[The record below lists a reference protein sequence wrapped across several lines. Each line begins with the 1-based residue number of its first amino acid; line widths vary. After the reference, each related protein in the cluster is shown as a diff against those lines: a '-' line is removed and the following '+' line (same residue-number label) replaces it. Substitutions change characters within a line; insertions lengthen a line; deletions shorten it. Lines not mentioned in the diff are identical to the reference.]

1 MDAKANKEAKK
12 MKEAGGGSGARSKH
26 RDGNREKKNDGG
38 ASILRAASKINFTN
52 AEDANEWDAKYKQK
66 LTKRPGNQILHT
78 LAKREGDTE
87 SWSSEKVKEFLD
99 WVLNRYHNLLKERDS
114 EYGSQDGPMPLH
126 TALLRGNAC
135 FVKAVLN
142 NKELINLNDVLPQY
156 FSSRN
161 TLHVAI
167 TSENRSIELIELLIE
182 KCALLKLDKMFTAPG
197 GGGGQDATTK
207 NTPLHDC
214 MAMDRKEEDLEE
226 DEESSSSESEEDISD
241 EDADTATEDGA
252 AGEHTMKSPIRATK
266 EHDWENVKSPLSAR
280 SLASSKHPF
289 SGIRRANTIMIPGS
303 AKERNEMLR
312 VVKLLI
318 DKHYPALMVTNDND
332 TTKEARTPYQE
343 RLYQLRLMHADKD
356 EEGILREIAKDE
368 VANYIREYCIRNL
381 PRDEIMK
388 CLYHR
393 GQERHIEFDLGG
405 LPHSNISMDYLE
417 RLSKHLRFE
426 RILKYVALPKLTMD
440 PETTVRRKSRFQ
452 QEKKVVHRRGLS
464 DLVEVFKWL
473 RRHNVEQIVKVMVID
488 DGDPSHAEAAIEE
501 ALRDFKVEVW
511 DWKKLDL
518 CSDVI
523 AESSKCVKEVSLYS
537 SGSKAVLMGWASE
550 EGLRN
555 KAKFPELEQVNLFI
569 REGLEDADRLKRDIS
584 EFSARL
590 TFGTNIR
597 VRPILDN
604 RLVSYAS
611 EFKSSES
618 SSQSENAWIEC
629 VSNFS
634 RFLRRAPHAQDKDM
648 PIKIAVIDD
657 GVDGSLL
664 SLDDKIVTG
673 KSFCPYANSTDL
685 MSPYYVSS
693 GNHGT
698 CMATL
703 ICKLCPEVSLYV
715 ARLDERPGAGG
726 STRQITTK
734 SAAEAIQWATDC
746 DVDIISMSWT
756 IEAAVQGNDE
766 MLALKNAVDAARAK
780 NILMFCSTSDQGSST
795 KDDCYPGDFDGCI
808 KIGGATTT
816 GEPLAWV
823 NTDKVQFLLPGNNV
837 PFSNNEG
844 KVVSYES
851 GSSVATAAASGLAGL
866 LLFCGRLVD
875 KAGIQA
881 YRVKA
886 GKDRYVQETL
896 KDTKNMIRML
906 DKMCISRTK
915 FIAVQET
922 LEDRFNQAL
931 NHRRGS
937 LSAAANDQSFNLR
950 QKVRASDLSKM
961 EWDDGQCMEA
971 LQFMLSVVNLS

>member
-1 MDAKANKEAKK
+1 
-12 MKEAGGGSGARSKH
+12 
-26 RDGNREKKNDGG
+26 
-38 ASILRAASKINFTN
+38 
-52 AEDANEWDAKYKQK
+52 
-66 LTKRPGNQILHT
+66 
-78 LAKREGDTE
+78 
-87 SWSSEKVKEFLD
+87 
-99 WVLNRYHNLLKERDS
+99 
-114 EYGSQDGPMPLH
+114 
-126 TALLRGNAC
+126 
-135 FVKAVLN
+135 
-142 NKELINLNDVLPQY
+142 
-156 FSSRN
+156 
-161 TLHVAI
+161 
-167 TSENRSIELIELLIE
+167 
-182 KCALLKLDKMFTAPG
+182 
-197 GGGGQDATTK
+197 
-207 NTPLHDC
+207 
-214 MAMDRKEEDLEE
+214 
-226 DEESSSSESEEDISD
+226 
-241 EDADTATEDGA
+241 
-252 AGEHTMKSPIRATK
+252 
-266 EHDWENVKSPLSAR
+266 
-280 SLASSKHPF
+280 
-289 SGIRRANTIMIPGS
+289 
-303 AKERNEMLR
+303 
-312 VVKLLI
+312 
-318 DKHYPALMVTNDND
+318 
-332 TTKEARTPYQE
+332 
-343 RLYQLRLMHADKD
+343 
-356 EEGILREIAKDE
+356 
-368 VANYIREYCIRNL
+368 
-381 PRDEIMK
+381 
-388 CLYHR
+388 
-393 GQERHIEFDLGG
+393 
-405 LPHSNISMDYLE
+405 MDYLE

-426 RILKYVALPKLTMD
+426 RILKYVALPKLNM
-440 PETTVRRKSRFQ
+440 ETETSIRRKSRFQ
-452 QEKKVVHRRGLS
+452 PEKKVFRGKGLS

-473 RRHNVEQIVKVMVID
+473 RKHNVEQIVKVMVID
-488 DGDPSHAEAAIEE
+488 DGEPSHSDAAIEE
-501 ALRDFKVEVW
+501 ALKDFKVEVW

-523 AESSKCVKEVSLYS
+523 AESSNCVKEVSLYS
-537 SGSKAVLMGWASE
+537 SGSKSVLMGWASE

-555 KAKFPELEQVNLFI
+555 KTKFPELEQVNLFI
-569 REGLEDADRLKRDIS
+569 REGLEDAERLKRYIH

-590 TFGTNIR
+590 TLDTQIR
-597 VRPILDN
+597 VRPTMDD

-611 EFKSSES
+611 EFQSSET

-634 RFLRRAPHAQDKDM
+634 RFLRRAPNAKEKDM

-715 ARLDERPGAGG
+715 ARLDERQGAG
-726 STRQITTK
+726 SSQRQITTK

-766 MLALKNAVDAARAK
+766 MLALKTAVDAARAK

-823 NTDKVQFLLPGNNV
+823 NTEKVQFLLPGNNV

-875 KAGIQA
+875 KDGKYGA
-881 YRVKA
+881 YRVKSN
-886 GKDRYVQETL
+886 DRYVQETL
-896 KDTKNMIRML
+896 KDTKNMMRIL
-906 DKMCISRTK
+906 DKMCIPRTK

-922 LEDRFNQAL
+922 LEGRFNQAL
-931 NHRRGS
+931 NNKKGS
-937 LSAAANDQSFNLR
+937 LSANDASLNLR
-950 QKVRASDLSKM
+950 QKVRSSDLSKM
-961 EWDDGQCMEA
+961 EWDADGQCMEA